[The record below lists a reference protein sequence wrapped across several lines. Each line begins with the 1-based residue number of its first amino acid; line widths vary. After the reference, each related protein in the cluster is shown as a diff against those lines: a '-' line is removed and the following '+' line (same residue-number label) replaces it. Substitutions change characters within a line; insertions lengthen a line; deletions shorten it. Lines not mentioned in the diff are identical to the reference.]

1 MSNGNE
7 AKWMNS
13 AILSLLFLP
22 ICNDSEQSRKF
33 ISNPA

>member
-13 AILSLLFLP
+13 AILSLLLLP
-22 ICNDSEQSRKF
+22 MRRDSEQSRKF